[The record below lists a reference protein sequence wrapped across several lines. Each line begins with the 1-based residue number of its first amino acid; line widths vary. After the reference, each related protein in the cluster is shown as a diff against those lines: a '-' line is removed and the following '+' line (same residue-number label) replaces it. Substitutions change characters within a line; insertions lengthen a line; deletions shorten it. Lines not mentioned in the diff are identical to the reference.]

1 MNQIDQMIKRSN
13 DECTNLVRIVGN
25 MSESPFFFLKK
36 SEKIE
41 KIRQITMKMDGSKI
55 SMLVREGTK
64 GKNMLKIILLNY
76 YSNKQTP

>member
-1 MNQIDQMIKRSN
+1 MIKRSN

-64 GKNMLKIILLNY
+64 GKKYAKIILLNY

>member
-1 MNQIDQMIKRSN
+1 MIKRSN

-25 MSESPFFFLKK
+25 MSETNTFFLMKK

-41 KIRQITMKMDGSKI
+41 KVRQITMKMDGSKI

-64 GKNMLKIILLNY
+64 GKKNMLKIIIILLNY
-76 YSNKQTP
+76 SNKHHS

>member
-1 MNQIDQMIKRSN
+1 
-13 DECTNLVRIVGN
+13 
-25 MSESPFFFLKK
+25 MSESPFFFLEKK

-64 GKNMLKIILLNY
+64 GKKYAI
-76 YSNKQTP
+76 

>member
-1 MNQIDQMIKRSN
+1 MIKRSN

-25 MSESPFFFLKK
+25 MSETHTFFLMKK

-64 GKNMLKIILLNY
+64 GKKIC
-76 YSNKQTP
+76 

>member
-25 MSESPFFFLKK
+25 MSETPFFFLKK
-36 SEKIE
+36 SEKNE

-64 GKNMLKIILLNY
+64 GKKYAI
-76 YSNKQTP
+76 

>member
-1 MNQIDQMIKRSN
+1 MIKRSN

-25 MSESPFFFLKK
+25 MSETHTFFLMKK

-41 KIRQITMKMDGSKI
+41 RIRQITMKMDGSKI

-64 GKNMLKIILLNY
+64 GKKNMLKIIIILLNY
-76 YSNKQTP
+76 SNKHHS

>member
-1 MNQIDQMIKRSN
+1 MIKRSN

-25 MSESPFFFLKK
+25 MSETHTFFLMKK

-41 KIRQITMKMDGSKI
+41 KVRQITMKMDGSKI

-64 GKNMLKIILLNY
+64 GKKNMLKIIIILLNY
-76 YSNKQTP
+76 SNKHHS

>member
-1 MNQIDQMIKRSN
+1 MIKRSN

-25 MSESPFFFLKK
+25 MSETHTFFLMKK

-41 KIRQITMKMDGSKI
+41 RIRQITMKMDGSKI

-64 GKNMLKIILLNY
+64 GKKNMLKKIIILLNY
-76 YSNKQTP
+76 SNKHHS